1 MNPKTLLIL
10 GGYGETGRR
19 LAHLLLAKTDV
30 CLALG
35 GRNLARAESLAAQL
49 NVDFKGN
56 RARGTRVD
64 AAQPACLARAFDGV
78 DFVIVASSTTEHTRQ
93 VAFAALA
100 AGIDYLDVQFSM
112 EKLRVLQS
120 LRSEIESSKRCFIT
134 EAGFHPGL
142 PAALVRYV
150 SQCFD
155 QLHVAEVASVIKID
169 WRTVSLSPSTAEEFV
184 KEIMEYES
192 LFYKSGTWTKAR
204 WAGIMDY
211 RTFDFGGVFGEQ
223 YAVPMMLEEMR
234 AIPELIPSIR
244 EAGFYIGGFNW
255 FVDWLVLPLAMLA
268 LRISPN
274 GAIKPMSRLMDWGLK
289 AFSRPPYGVIL
300 KVQARGEK
308 NGRDT
313 KVNIW
318 LNHHDGYMFTAIPV
332 VACMLQYLEGPIR
345 KPGLWMMGH
354 LVNPDR
360 LVLDMQRMG
369 IKMSGPNENGGLNN
383 DS

>member
-1 MNPKTLLIL
+1 VNPKTLLIL

-30 CLALG
+30 CLVLG

-49 NVDFKGN
+49 NADFKGN
-56 RARGTRVD
+56 RTLGMRVD
-64 AAQPACLARAFDGV
+64 AAQPACLARAFKGV
-78 DFVIVASSTTEHTRQ
+78 DFVLVASSTIEYTQQ

-100 AGIDYLDVQFSM
+100 ARIDYLDVQFSS

-120 LRSEIESSKRCFIT
+120 LRSEIEKAKRCFVT

-155 QLHVAEVASVIKID
+155 HLHVAEVASVIKID
-169 WRTVSLSPSTAEEFV
+169 WRKVSLSPSTAEEFV
-184 KEIMEYES
+184 NEMMEYES
-192 LFYKSGTWTKAR
+192 LFYKGGTWRKAR
-204 WAGIMDY
+204 LAGMMDY
-211 RTFDFGGVFGEQ
+211 RSFDFGGAFGKQ

-234 AIPELIPSIR
+234 AIPDMFPSIR
-244 EAGFYIGGFNW
+244 ETGFYIGGFNW
-255 FVDWLVLPLAMLA
+255 FVDWLVLPFAMLA

-274 GAIKPMSRLMDWGLK
+274 GAIKRMSRLMDWGLK

-300 KVQARGEK
+300 KVEARGEK
-308 NGRDT
+308 KGRDT
-313 KVNIW
+313 EANIW
-318 LNHHDGYMFTAIPV
+318 LYHQDGYMFTAIPV
-332 VACMLQYLEGPIR
+332 VACMLQYLSGRIQ

-354 LVNPDR
+354 LVDPDR

-369 IKMSGPNENGGLNN
+369 IKMSGPINKGGSNH

>member
-1 MNPKTLLIL
+1 MNSKTLLIL
-10 GGYGETGRR
+10 GGYGQTGRR

-35 GRNLARAESLAAQL
+35 GRNLVRAESLAAQL

-64 AAQPACLARAFDGV
+64 AAQPACLARAFEGV

-100 AGIDYLDVQFSM
+100 AGIDYLDVQFST
-112 EKLRVLQS
+112 EKLRVLKS
-120 LRSEIESSKRCFIT
+120 LRSQIEKAKRCFIT

-184 KEIMEYES
+184 KGIMEYES
-192 LFYKSGTWTKAR
+192 LFYKGGAWTKAR
-204 WAGIMDY
+204 WAGMTDY

-234 AIPELIPSIR
+234 AIPDLFPSIR

-268 LRISPN
+268 LRISPD
-274 GAIKPMSRLMDWGLK
+274 GAVKPVSRLMDWGLK
-289 AFSRPPYGVIL
+289 AFSRPPFGVIL
-300 KVQARGEK
+300 KVEAKGEK
-308 NGRDT
+308 KGQDT
-313 KVNIW
+313 EVSIW
-318 LNHHDGYMFTAIPV
+318 LSHQDGYMFTAIPV
-332 VACMLQYLEGPIR
+332 VACMLQYLEGRIR

-354 LVNPDR
+354 LVDPDR

-369 IKMSGPNENGGLNN
+369 INMCGPNSKGGSNHV
-383 DS
+383 S